1 MLYCITSDCSDN
13 RNCMN
18 KKSGNRIVWF
28 ADLVSRGNIE
38 HNSIDVSLLT
48 RENVNVRRQTD
59 SG

>member
-1 MLYCITSDCSDN
+1 MLYCITSDSSDN
-13 RNCMN
+13 RNCMS
-18 KKSGNRIVWF
+18 KTSGNRVVWF

-48 RENVNVRRQTD
+48 RLNVNVRRQTD